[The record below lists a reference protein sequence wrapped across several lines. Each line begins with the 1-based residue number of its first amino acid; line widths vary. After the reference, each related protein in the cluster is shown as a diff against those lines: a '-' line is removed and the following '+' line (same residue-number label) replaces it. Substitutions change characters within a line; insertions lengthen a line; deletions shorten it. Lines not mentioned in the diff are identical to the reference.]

1 MFFTKR
7 QSRGAAAVTAT
18 LTAATLVAGLT
29 STNAFAATGGAGKS
43 GAGAGQSAAGLRW
56 VTLITGD
63 RVGVDAG
70 GRAVAVERGE
80 GRAKI
85 PVRSWT
91 EKGRTY
97 VVPVDAEKLIARGTL
112 DRRLFDVTTL
122 STPESRRAYR
132 KGLKVIVAYGGA
144 SGPAARAGVRADAT
158 VQRSLPSLNAD
169 AVTVPERDAGA
180 LWEALTRTANGQKA
194 EKGALA
200 ARTAPGIARVWLD
213 AVRTASLDKSVAQIG
228 APKAWQSGYDGTGVT
243 IAVLDSGVDET
254 HAELKGQIKGEANF
268 SDSPDTEDRNGH
280 GTHVASTAAGTGAGA
295 GGRFKGVAP
304 GAKLLNGKVL
314 DDYGNGT
321 DSGVLA
327 GIDWAVAQGADVI
340 NMSLGGGDT
349 PELDLLEAHVNKV
362 SKEKG
367 VLFAIAA
374 GNEGPGSGTISSPG
388 SADAALTVGAVDDA
402 DKMADFSS
410 VGPRTGD
417 GGAKPDLTGPGVD
430 ITAASAPGSDLAQ
443 RFGEDPAGYLTISGT
458 SMATPHAAGAAALLK
473 QRNPGWSGERIK
485 SVLTGSAKDG
495 GHGVFQQGTGRLAV
509 DRALEQTV
517 VADETSISFGHH
529 RWPHTDDTPVTKEIT
544 YRNLGSQDI
553 TLDLAVRGLD
563 PKGQPAAAG
572 FFTLGATRVIV
583 PAGGTAAVPMTAD
596 TTVGGSNNG
605 AYTATVTATGGGQT
619 VRTTAAVDREVES
632 YDLTLNYTGADG
644 KPSKDFVSFA
654 AQLAGVAEGK
664 LFDGSGKPTVTYR
677 LPKGDYVL
685 NSMRF
690 TQTGAGTA
698 IDRLVHPKLALAKD
712 TTVEVDARLAKP
724 VRMSVPDARAVQT
737 AARASYT
744 IDNGRHFIG
753 STEMV
758 GSFDLYRV
766 GRLGP
771 KQPTGVT
778 IDESF
783 NAQWERGA
791 VQYNGAAGGRV
802 KELASGH
809 TTKFKTTDFAKIT
822 ATAGASVKGKKGLS
836 TLVNGLD
843 GWSFDSETAPH
854 ALPGTRTHYAATAG
868 RTNRWSV
875 EVEQLDAQGFDE
887 AWYVSPERHY
897 RPGTAHSVT
906 LGTAVHSP
914 LMHQYAGVFRRDDAL
929 WAEVPLFSDSRGNT
943 GVSEFTSAKT
953 TLYRGTT
960 KIGEIADALQGE
972 DGFHIGP
979 EDAQYTL
986 TTSVRRD
993 PAVSSVGT
1001 RIDGSWTFRSGQTP
1015 SGELVR
1021 TPLSTVRFGAPV
1033 ALDGT
1038 VPAGRKVTFP
1048 VTVQGPAAGKG
1059 LKALA
1064 VSVSYD
1070 GGRTWQRTP
1079 VTKGGVTIKNPAKG
1093 KTLALRGQVADTKGG
1108 KASVTVYDAYRGK

>member
-1 MFFTKR
+1 MFFTTR
-7 QSRGAAAVTAT
+7 QSRGAATVTAAVTA
-18 LTAATLVAGLT
+18 AALAAGLT
-29 STNAFAATGGAGKS
+29 STHAFAATGGSGKS
-43 GAGAGQSAAGLRW
+43 GEGTTAGSPGAAGMRW

-63 RVGVDAG
+63 RVGVDAR
-70 GRAVAVERGE
+70 GRVVAVEQGP
-80 GRAKI
+80 GREKI
-85 PVRSWT
+85 PVRSWAQ
-91 EKGRTY
+91 KGRTY
-97 VVPVDAEKLIARGTL
+97 VVPADAEKLIARGTL

-144 SGPAARAGVRADAT
+144 SGPAARKGVRADAA

-180 LWEALTRTANGQKA
+180 LWEALTRKA
-194 EKGALA
+194 DGTVA

-213 AVRTASLDKSVAQIG
+213 GVRTASLDKSVAQIG

-254 HAELKGQIKGEANF
+254 HADLKGQVKGEANF

-280 GTHVASTAAGTGAGA
+280 GTHVASTAAGTGAGE

-314 DDYGNGT
+314 DDYGNGS

-327 GIDWAVAQGADVI
+327 GIDWAVAQGADII
-340 NMSLGGGDT
+340 NMSLGGADT
-349 PELDLLEAHVNKV
+349 PEVDLLEAHVNKV

-374 GNEGPGSGTISSPG
+374 GNEGPLPGTISSPG

-410 VGPRTGD
+410 VGPRIGD

-430 ITAASAPGSDLAQ
+430 ITAASAPGSALAQ
-443 RFGEDPAGYLTISGT
+443 RFGENPAGYLTISGT

-473 QRNPGWSGERIK
+473 QRNPGWTGERIK

-495 GHGVFQQGTGRLAV
+495 GHGVFQQGTGRLSV

-517 VADETSISFGHH
+517 VSDETSLSFGHQQ
-529 RWPHTDDTPVTKEIT
+529 WPHDDDTPVTQQIT
-544 YRNLGSQDI
+544 YRNLGSQDVE
-553 TLDLAVRGLD
+553 LDLAVRGLD

-572 FFTLGATRVIV
+572 FFTLGATRVTV
-583 PAGGTAAVPMTAD
+583 PAGGTVSVPMTAD
-596 TTVGGSNNG
+596 TRIGGDNNG
-605 AYTATVTATGGGQT
+605 AYTATVTATGGGRT

-632 YDLTLNYTGADG
+632 YDLTLNYTGSDG
-644 KPSKDFVSFA
+644 KPSKDFISYA
-654 AQLAGVAEGK
+654 AQLAGVAEGHF
-664 LFDGSGKPTVTYR
+664 FDNSGKPTVTYR

-685 NSMRF
+685 NSMRL
-690 TQTGAGTA
+690 TQVGAATA
-698 IDRLVHPKLALAKD
+698 QDRLVHPKLSLTKN

-724 VRMSVPDARAVQT
+724 VRMSIPDTRATQTNARS
-737 AARASYT
+737 SYT
-744 IDNGRHFIG
+744 VDNGRQFIN
-753 STEMV
+753 STELV
-758 GSFDLYRV
+758 GSFDHYRV
-766 GRLGP
+766 GQLGP
-771 KQPTGVT
+771 KRPTGVV

-791 VQYNGAAGGRV
+791 IQYNGAAGGRV
-802 KELASGH
+802 KQLSNGH
-809 TTKFKTTDFAKIT
+809 TTKFKATDFAKIT
-822 ATAGASVKGKKGLS
+822 ATTGASVKGKKALS

-843 GWSFDSETAPH
+843 GWSSDSETPPY
-854 ALPGTRTHYAATAG
+854 ALPGSRTHYAATIG

-875 EVEQLDAQGFDE
+875 EVEQLDAEGYGE
-887 AWYVSPERHY
+887 TWYASPERDY
-897 RPGTAHSVT
+897 RPGTTHRIT

-914 LMHQYAGVFRRDDAL
+914 LMTPYSGVFRRDDAL
-929 WAEVPLFSDSRGNT
+929 WAEVPLFSDSRGNA
-943 GVSEFTSAKT
+943 GVSAFTSAKT

-960 KIGEIADALQGE
+960 KIGENADALQGE
-972 DGFHIGP
+972 DGFHVGP

-993 PAVSSVGT
+993 PAVSSAGT
-1001 RIDGSWTFRSGQTP
+1001 RIDGSWTFRSAQTAP
-1015 SGELVR
+1015 DELVR

-1038 VPAGRKVTFP
+1038 APAGRKVTFP

-1059 LKALA
+1059 LKGLA

-1070 GGRTWQRTP
+1070 GGKTWQRVP
-1079 VTKGGVTIKNPAKG
+1079 VTKGSVTIKNPAKG